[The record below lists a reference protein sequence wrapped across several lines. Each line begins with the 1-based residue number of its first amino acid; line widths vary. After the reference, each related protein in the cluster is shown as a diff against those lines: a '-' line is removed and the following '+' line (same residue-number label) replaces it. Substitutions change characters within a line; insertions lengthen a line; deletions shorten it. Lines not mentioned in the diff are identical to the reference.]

1 MYPAM
6 LAGLEQGYAT
16 AATDTGHDSSTEEGK
31 GGQFALGHPEKLI
44 DYAWRADHLMTVH
57 AKELIKAY
65 YGKPASRAYWIGC
78 SLGGL
83 EGLIEA
89 RRFPDDYDGIVA
101 GAPPNPLVKFNAAQL
116 WPGWLLGR
124 HRDVNMTKAKLE
136 MVSKAALKACA
147 TPIGLKQGFIDDPQ
161 HCDFEPEQLQCKGTE
176 TADCLTAGQVELMQQ
191 LYRGPIN
198 PRTGE
203 VIFPGVAKGNEN
215 LLGDFVDGQA
225 FPVALD
231 LFKYAA
237 FQDPDWD
244 WTTMD
249 WDKTVN
255 EAVNRLGPLLHVDSN
270 LTAFFDRGAKLLLYV
285 G

>member
-1 MYPAM
+1 M
-6 LAGLEQGYAT
+6 
-16 AATDTGHDSSTEEGK
+16 
-31 GGQFALGHPEKLI
+31 
-44 DYAWRADHLMTVH
+44 
-57 AKELIKAY
+57 
-65 YGKPASRAYWIGC
+65 
-78 SLGGL
+78 
-83 EGLIEA
+83 
-89 RRFPDDYDGIVA
+89 
-101 GAPPNPLVKFNAAQL
+101 
-116 WPGWLLGR
+116 
-124 HRDVNMTKAKLE
+124 
-136 MVSKAALKACA
+136 
-147 TPIGLKQGFIDDPQ
+147 
-161 HCDFEPEQLQCKGTE
+161 QCKGTE

-270 LTAFFDRGAKLLLYV
+270 LTAFFDRGQSYCFMWA
-285 G
+285 GTIFITARS

>member
-1 MYPAM
+1 
-6 LAGLEQGYAT
+6 
-16 AATDTGHDSSTEEGK
+16 
-31 GGQFALGHPEKLI
+31 
-44 DYAWRADHLMTVH
+44 
-57 AKELIKAY
+57 
-65 YGKPASRAYWIGC
+65 
-78 SLGGL
+78 
-83 EGLIEA
+83 
-89 RRFPDDYDGIVA
+89 
-101 GAPPNPLVKFNAAQL
+101 
-116 WPGWLLGR
+116 
-124 HRDVNMTKAKLE
+124 MTKAKLE

-161 HCDFEPEQLQCKGTE
+161 HCDFEPEQLQCKGAE
-176 TADCLTAGQVELMQQ
+176 RADCLTAGQVELMQQ

-255 EAVNRLGPLLHVDSN
+255 EAVNRLGPCCT
-270 LTAFFDRGAKLLLYV
+270 LTPTSRHFSTGGQSYCFMWAGRIFITARS
-285 G
+285 